1 MCIDGGV
8 KFLRLLGIGLALLL
22 LAGGAAWLFREQLIG
37 VLVQSR
43 LGAELS
49 RLVGAD
55 VELTDATYR
64 DGTLRVGRGI
74 VAGPA
79 MPFARLQAEGVRTA
93 VEWRQLGDFG
103 NAPLHIEAENIDL
116 VWRNRG
122 TQSAGGGAKAG
133 VSGKEPA
140 PIDILAA
147 RFSFRHEDGAGWSV
161 RDTNAR
167 LRYDKGSWSFSASGG
182 RLEIPGW
189 PSLEIERLTG
199 EQQGRAWRIASFA
212 LKNGEGALAGSATVD
227 AGQMSGEFSWQDF
240 QIDGFLPQKAGDY
253 FTARSSGDAVLD
265 RGELRGQMKLADAET
280 RNLPAL
286 VKLASIFT
294 GEDYS
299 KVPWES
305 FRFEFVRKSDGSLT
319 FSNLVA
325 VSPKGLAVRGSGVT
339 GASSLSADLQLGLR
353 REGRPWLVAFMPV
366 LFRQEKEGYL
376 WTPVKVGGTPQAP
389 TEDLTTRVVAALA
402 VAPATEAVES
412 AAEIPAS
419 AVEAAG
425 NLLRGLL
432 GR

>member
-1 MCIDGGV
+1 MCIGGGV
-8 KFLRLLGIGLALLL
+8 KFLRLLGIGLALLV

-37 VLVQSR
+37 ALVPSR

-49 RLVGAD
+49 RLVGAE

-79 MPFARLQAEGVRTA
+79 MPFARLQVDGVRTA

-103 NAPLHIEAENIDL
+103 NAPLHVEAENIDL

-122 TQSAGGGAKAG
+122 TQRAGGGAPAG
-133 VSGKEPA
+133 GTGKEPA

-147 RFSFRHEDGAGWSV
+147 RFSFRHEDGAGWSI
-161 RDTNAR
+161 RDTKAR

-189 PSLEIERLTG
+189 PALEIERLTG

-212 LKNGEGALAGSATVD
+212 LKNGEGALAGSATLD
-227 AGQMSGEFSWQDF
+227 AGEMSGEFSWQDF

-253 FTARSSGDAVLD
+253 FTARSSGDAILD

-286 VKLASIFT
+286 VRLASIFT

-299 KVPWES
+299 TVPWES
-305 FRFEFVRKSDGSLT
+305 FRFEFVRKADGSLS

-325 VSPKGLAVRGSGVT
+325 VSPKGLAVRGSGAT

-353 REGRPWLVAFMPV
+353 REGRPWLVAFMPI

-376 WTPVKVGGTPQAP
+376 WTPVKVGGTLQAP

-402 VAPATEAVES
+402 VAPATQAVDS
-412 AAEIPAS
+412 AAEIPAT

-425 NLLRGLL
+425 SLLRGLL